1 MANEMQW
8 DVQQIQQNGT
18 RLADKAAEMF
28 TTLQQASAV
37 IRETKSSFDSPEGN
51 AMRQQF
57 ESLRGDFET
66 FRTDVTTFGEFIRN
80 YGQKGEQLQQE
91 TAAQARKLPGS
102 NR

>member
-1 MANEMQW
+1 MANEIKW
-8 DVQQIQQNGT
+8 DIQQIQQNGT

-37 IRETKSSFDSPEGN
+37 IQETKSSFDSPEGN

-66 FRTDVTTFGEFIRN
+66 FRNDVAAFGEFIRN
-80 YGQKGEQLQQE
+80 YGQKGEAFQQE
-91 TAAQARKLPGS
+91 TTAQARKLPGS